1 MRRTLAPALAGWL
14 CASLLAA
21 RADAFCRTTT
31 CDPEREAD
39 GCDRVDG
46 CATRGIPLFW
56 PDACVTYAV
65 QSRGSPA
72 RGVSAF
78 EVDQAMRGAFSAW
91 LGVDCQGGQPSM
103 GVVPLGGASCDEV
116 EFNAPVQGRGGAPN
130 ANIVIFRD
138 DEWPYPDEF
147 SVIARTSLT
156 FDPRTG
162 AIFDADIE
170 INSFQNEFSTSDDAI
185 SNDLQAVLTHE
196 VGHFLGLDHSEEEN
210 ATMRW
215 NYDLAN
221 LGARTLS
228 DDDRAGICSIYAPL
242 DEPLLE
248 CPGNT
253 GPWHGFSRECGTPV
267 DADPGCSLEPV
278 RHASGNTGVTGAAA
292 AVWPCAALLLMLAG
306 RRRRWPG

>member
-1 MRRTLAPALAGWL
+1 VRLPLAPALAGWL

-31 CDPEREAD
+31 CDPQREAD

-46 CATRGIPLFW
+46 CATRGLELYW

-65 QSRGSPA
+65 QSSGSPA

-78 EVDQAMRGAFSAW
+78 EADQAMRGAFSAW
-91 LGVDCQGGQPSM
+91 LGVDCQSGGQPSM
-103 GVVPLGGASCDEV
+103 GVIPLGGASCDQV

-138 DEWPYPDEF
+138 EEWPYPDEF

-156 FDPRTG
+156 FDPKTG

-170 INSFQNEFSTSDDAI
+170 INSFQNEFSTSEEAI

-196 VGHFLGLDHSEEEN
+196 VGHFLGLDHSEDDR

-242 DEPLLE
+242 EEPLLE

-267 DADPGCSLEPV
+267 DPEPGCALEPG
-278 RHASGNTGVTGAAA
+278 SGTPSHPSLT
-292 AVWPCAALLLMLAG
+292 WPCAALLLVLA
-306 RRRRWPG
+306 RRRQRWPG